1 MENKREAGIL
11 RTASHE
17 PTLLRQLIFYTVIT
31 CENLFLTISAAMN
44 ADDRIQIDDGFHQ
57 FSISYRSLC
66 IIIITIWML
75 WLLQLFLIFLFYA
88 THPSSVSVNP
98 KQYGGKLKVRAMEM
112 TH

>member
-1 MENKREAGIL
+1 
-11 RTASHE
+11 
-17 PTLLRQLIFYTVIT
+17 
-31 CENLFLTISAAMN
+31 MN

-57 FSISYRSLC
+57 FSISYRSLS

-98 KQYGGKLKVRAMEM
+98 KQYGEKLKVRVMEM
-112 TH
+112 THLYHISGGHLRLPIQLLRMLQRQGLLWKLL